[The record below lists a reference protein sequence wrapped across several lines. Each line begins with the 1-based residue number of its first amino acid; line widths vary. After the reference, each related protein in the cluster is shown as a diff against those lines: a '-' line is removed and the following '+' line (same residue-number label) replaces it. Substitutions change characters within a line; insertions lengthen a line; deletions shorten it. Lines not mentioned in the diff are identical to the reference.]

1 MDKYQKYI
9 LEKYGIR
16 SNFIFHRCNP
26 IVENKLVN
34 EGIVQY
40 GEFDIESDSFTLKQD
55 EDINL
60 LEYALVLVNKIDIF
74 SNIAICKNDEW
85 TDIALTMEN
94 NVPTYK
100 IIVDFNDRIEKIKFE
115 FKNQLAD
122 DYIIS
127 VCYQE
132 ADKEKYYAKKEQE
145 RKDSLFKTANIKVS
159 TGADLVN
166 IYFQPCCDSYARTE
180 ITLYKDNMMLAKYKV
195 DEETFF
201 KSIGCLAYG
210 KYEFILKQFDNKGN
224 IILETD
230 KISFSLSKP
239 NYGGKPMIY
248 I

>member
-34 EGIVQY
+34 EGTVQY
-40 GEFDIESDSFTLKQD
+40 GEFDIERDSFTIKQD

-74 SNIAICKNDEW
+74 SNISICKNDEW

-100 IIVDFNDRIEKIKFE
+100 IIVNFNDRIEKIKFE

-122 DYIIS
+122 DYILS

-132 ADKEKYYAKKEQE
+132 ADKEKYYAK
-145 RKDSLFKTANIKVS
+145 
-159 TGADLVN
+159 
-166 IYFQPCCDSYARTE
+166 
-180 ITLYKDNMMLAKYKV
+180 
-195 DEETFF
+195 
-201 KSIGCLAYG
+201 
-210 KYEFILKQFDNKGN
+210 
-224 IILETD
+224 
-230 KISFSLSKP
+230 
-239 NYGGKPMIY
+239 
-248 I
+248 

>member
-100 IIVDFNDRIEKIKFE
+100 IIVNFT
-115 FKNQLAD
+115 
-122 DYIIS
+122 
-127 VCYQE
+127 
-132 ADKEKYYAKKEQE
+132 AKKV
-145 RKDSLFKTANIKVS
+145 KVVATAVVAVRIVTS
-159 TGADLVN
+159 TEV
-166 IYFQPCCDSYARTE
+166 I
-180 ITLYKDNMMLAKYKV
+180 
-195 DEETFF
+195 
-201 KSIGCLAYG
+201 
-210 KYEFILKQFDNKGN
+210 
-224 IILETD
+224 
-230 KISFSLSKP
+230 
-239 NYGGKPMIY
+239 
-248 I
+248 